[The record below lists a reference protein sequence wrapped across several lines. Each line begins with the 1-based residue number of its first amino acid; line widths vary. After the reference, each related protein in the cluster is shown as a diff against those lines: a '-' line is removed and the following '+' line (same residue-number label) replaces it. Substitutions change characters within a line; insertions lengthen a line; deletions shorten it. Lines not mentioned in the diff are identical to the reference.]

1 MDCHVYVQGVCVRTV
16 CACPVAD
23 PGRCL
28 SPAAPT
34 AHVLSRVLFC
44 QPDRPSLGLADTFD
58 GDQLFSFDFPGAR
71 WEPRLPD
78 FQPWLGVQESKEQIR
93 NDSSLCRQLLSV
105 PPLTISPLPAGT
117 PMANV
122 FTAQPLELGKP
133 NTLICQV
140 GNLFPASVTV
150 SWQRRGEPVSQGVN
164 TTRYYP
170 TEDLGFLLYSYLEF
184 TPEDGDIYTCT
195 ITRPRDRFSTVAY
208 WVPQNPIPSE
218 LLENALCGLAIAL
231 GIFFMVTGI
240 VLLLKSRRPNPT
252 GMPGRCPSW
261 GWGESSGLEQRG
273 LGARTPGFHPW
284 LGGLQS
290 ARC

>member
-1 MDCHVYVQGVCVRTV
+1 ME
-16 CACPVAD
+16 A
-23 PGRCL
+23 PGCWRL
-28 SPAAPT
+28 LLALGLLRGAAATAATEAPT

-71 WEPRLPD
+71 WEARLPD
-78 FQPWLGVQESKEQIR
+78 FQPWLGTQESREQIG

-105 PPLTISPLPAGT
+105 LTNITTGVLPEARGT

-150 SWQRRGEPVSQGVN
+150 SWQRLGEPVSQGVN

-170 TEDLGFLLYSYLEF
+170 TEDLGFLLFSYLEF
-184 TPEDGDIYTCT
+184 TPQEGDIYTCT

-240 VLLLKSRRPNPT
+240 VLLLKSRRPSPT
-252 GMPGRCPSW
+252 
-261 GWGESSGLEQRG
+261 E
-273 LGARTPGFHPW
+273 
-284 LGGLQS
+284 
-290 ARC
+290 

>member
-1 MDCHVYVQGVCVRTV
+1 INHPQPQGCCLLR
-16 CACPVAD
+16 ACPVAD
-23 PGRCL
+23 PGRCV

-34 AHVLSRVLFC
+34 AHVLSRVMFC
-44 QPDRPSLGLADTFD
+44 QSDRPSLGLADTFD
-58 GDQLFSFDFPGAR
+58 GDQLFSFDFPGGH

-78 FQPWLGVQESKEQIR
+78 FQPWL
-93 NDSSLCRQLLSV
+93 
-105 PPLTISPLPAGT
+105 T
-117 PMANV
+117 
-122 FTAQPLELGKP
+122 QPLELGKP

-150 SWQRRGEPVSQGVN
+150 SWQRQGELVSQGVN

-184 TPEDGDIYTCT
+184 TPQDGDIYTCT

-240 VLLLKSRRPNPT
+240 VLLLKSHMGPIP
-252 GMPGRCPSW
+252 C
-261 GWGESSGLEQRG
+261 SG
-273 LGARTPGFHPW
+273 
-284 LGGLQS
+284 
-290 ARC
+290 

>member
-1 MDCHVYVQGVCVRTV
+1 ME
-16 CACPVAD
+16 A
-23 PGRCL
+23 PGCWALLLALGLLRG
-28 SPAAPT
+28 AAATAATEAPT
-34 AHVLSRVLFC
+34 AHVLSRVMFC
-44 QPDRPSLGLADTFD
+44 QSDRPSLGLADTFD
-58 GDQLFSFDFPGAR
+58 GDQLFSFDFPGGH

-78 FQPWLGVQESKEQIR
+78 FQPWLSTQES
-93 NDSSLCRQLLSV
+93 
-105 PPLTISPLPAGT
+105 T

-150 SWQRRGEPVSQGVN
+150 SWQRQGELVSQGVN

-184 TPEDGDIYTCT
+184 TPQDGDIYTCT

-240 VLLLKSRRPNPT
+240 VLLLKSRRPSPT
-252 GMPGRCPSW
+252 
-261 GWGESSGLEQRG
+261 E
-273 LGARTPGFHPW
+273 
-284 LGGLQS
+284 
-290 ARC
+290 